1 MLFEF
6 PSRPGRHLTQRQTE
20 VCRISAGRWL
30 KISRVFARRIVRKRQ
45 SLTCDEVIRHDV
57 WFGEIRRRAFTGKR
71 FELFYKM
78 RLIVIAAIERG
89 LHEIPVV
96 LSSLEHS

>member
-1 MLFEF
+1 
-6 PSRPGRHLTQRQTE
+6 
-20 VCRISAGRWL
+20 L

-96 LSSLEHS
+96 LSSLEHSQDTLKSDYPAQQLWGKSNSIVEFPVEAF